1 MSWTGKILRVNL
13 SAGSCTPETLNKQ
26 WARDYLGQRGLATK
40 YFVEEVDAKVDPLS
54 PANKIIWA
62 TGPLTGTMAS
72 TGGRYSVIT
81 KGALTGAIACSNS
94 GGYWGAELKFAGWDM
109 IIFEGKSPKPVY
121 LCIEDD
127 KAQLLDAGF
136 IWVQSVWD
144 TAQAIKARQQNPQMR
159 VSCIG
164 RAGETGCLFA
174 GVMNDLHRAA
184 GRSGVGTVMGSKNLK
199 AIAVRGTRGIGIADP
214 PAFMKAV
221 WAMRKHLET
230 APGRQGMTELG
241 TAQTIDLTNAFGGC
255 PTRNFESGQFEHAE
269 NINGNA
275 IKEQRMVANKACFA
289 CTIACG
295 RVTHLAGEL
304 SNKYLVNMHPRNWKT
319 A

>member
-13 SAGSCTPETLNKQ
+13 SAGTCTPETLNKQ

-109 IIFEGKSPKPVY
+109 IVFEGKSPRPVY

-136 IWVQSVWD
+136 IWGKSVWD
-144 TAQAIKARQQNPQMR
+144 TEPAIKARHQNPQMR

-199 AIAVRGTRGIGIADP
+199 AIAVRGTRGVGNIRDP
-214 PAFMKAV
+214 KAFMTATVAAKKVLADNPV
-221 WAMRKHLET
+221 TGQGLPKYGTQVLMNVINEIGAM
-230 APGRQGMTELG
+230 
-241 TAQTIDLTNAFGGC
+241 
-255 PTRNFESGQFEHAE
+255 PTRNHRDVQFEGAKDISGEAMHE
-269 NINGNA
+269 PRKTDGKPNLVTN
-275 IKEQRMVANKACFA
+275 QACF
-289 CTIACG
+289 
-295 RVTHLAGEL
+295 
-304 SNKYLVNMHPRNWKT
+304 
-319 A
+319 

>member
-1 MSWTGKILRVNL
+1 MAWAGKILRVDL
-13 SAGSCTPETLNKQ
+13 GKGTCTSEPLNMK
-26 WARDYLGQRGLATK
+26 WARDYIGQRGLATK
-40 YFVEEVDAKVDPLS
+40 YFTEEVDPMVDPLS
-54 PANKIIWA
+54 PQNKIIWA

-94 GGYWGAELKFAGWDM
+94 GGYFGAELKMAGWDM

-121 LCIEDD
+121 LSINNE

-136 IWVQSVWD
+136 IWGKSGWD
-144 TAQAIKARQQNPQMR
+144 TEPAIKARHQDPQMR

-199 AIAVRGTRGIGIADP
+199 AIAVRGTKGVGNIHDP
-214 PAFMKAV
+214 KGFMA
-221 WAMRKHLET
+221 AT
-230 APGRQGMTELG
+230 
-241 TAQTIDLTNAFGGC
+241 
-255 PTRNFESGQFEHAE
+255 
-269 NINGNA
+269 
-275 IKEQRMVANKACFA
+275 
-289 CTIACG
+289 
-295 RVTHLAGEL
+295 
-304 SNKYLVNMHPRNWKT
+304 
-319 A
+319 